1 MGYDGSLFGRQFTET
16 ISDGLGE
23 HAILRYDHSSATG
36 SWEPSQLKP
45 GQEMRQ
51 PQPMFRKL
59 EEKIVA
65 EERAR
70 LGQPRD

>member
-1 MGYDGSLFGRQFTET
+1 
-16 ISDGLGE
+16 
-23 HAILRYDHSSATG
+23 
-36 SWEPSQLKP
+36 LKP

-51 PQPMFRKL
+51 PQPLFRKL

-70 LGQPRD
+70 LGQPRE

>member
-1 MGYDGSLFGRQFTET
+1 
-16 ISDGLGE
+16 
-23 HAILRYDHSSATG
+23 
-36 SWEPSQLKP
+36 
-45 GQEMRQ
+45 MRQ

-70 LGQPRD
+70 LGQPR